1 MGGHF
6 VRPRTFIHSRQAS
19 VAIRH
24 QLPIWQLNTLV
35 TLSPLRALSYPFK
48 AQHYKQLG
56 APLSAPNCLVPKVT
70 PINRPCLLATHG
82 AQPNACAARD
92 LLPQGRLM
100 GQLEL
105 KNGEEK
111 SSPFFSSTNCP
122 THRGFRHRAGCQ
134 DLRYLLFCYHPISMK
149 RQALSPLQRLPLP

>member
-1 MGGHF
+1 MGIKIG
-6 VRPRTFIHSRQAS
+6 
-19 VAIRH
+19 
-24 QLPIWQLNTLV
+24 
-35 TLSPLRALSYPFK
+35 
-48 AQHYKQLG
+48 
-56 APLSAPNCLVPKVT
+56 T

-111 SSPFFSSTNCP
+111 SSPLTLFAVTPLTRFAGRDPRGVTNSTLPVTYRCMI
-122 THRGFRHRAGCQ
+122 T
-134 DLRYLLFCYHPISMK
+134 
-149 RQALSPLQRLPLP
+149 LPLFKEGVRL